1 MTKSQEVT
9 SEADLPKEV
18 ITNLIFK
25 KMETYLIKAL
35 CIIDTVF
42 RVKNKWSFLS
52 LEVSP

>member
-25 KMETYLIKAL
+25 KIETYSIKAL
-35 CIIDTVF
+35 FIIDTVF
-42 RVKNKWSFLS
+42 RVKNK
-52 LEVSP
+52 